1 MLMSLKP
8 ALFETAWYI
17 FLLRLLHKAKTN
29 GQDVKT
35 CFKVSTS
42 LLQKEQVSF
51 LYLLSM
57 ILQEEFYVE
66 FCIVATVQ

>member
-1 MLMSLKP
+1 M
-8 ALFETAWYI
+8 
-17 FLLRLLHKAKTN
+17 
-29 GQDVKT
+29 KT